1 MTKSA
6 APSSPGKATT
16 ATRPTSPADLLEGP
30 LRQRAQRLGLY
41 GLLARWGEF
50 DKEAWIPKLLDL
62 EEEERRRRS
71 LERRIRNARLG
82 RFKPIA
88 DFDWTWPKDLD
99 RELVDELFHLSFLDE
114 AANVVLVGPNGTGKT
129 TIAQNLAYEAIS
141 RGHTA
146 RFTTA
151 SEMLNDLAGQESASG
166 LARRLR
172 PYCHSALLVI
182 DEVGYLSYDTRHA
195 DLLFEVVSRRAQQRS
210 TIVTTNKPFAEW
222 NQVFPNAGCVVALVD
237 RLVHKAEI
245 VRIDGDSY
253 RVKEAKEREARR
265 AEERRKRPRK
275 APRDHPRP

>member
-6 APSSPGKATT
+6 APSSPAKATI
-16 ATRPTSPADLLEGP
+16 ARRSTSPADLLDGP

-41 GLLARWGEF
+41 GLLARWTEL
-50 DKEAWIPKLLDL
+50 DKEAWIPRLLDL

-88 DFDWTWPKDLD
+88 DFDWTWPKDVD
-99 RELVDELFHLSFLDE
+99 RDLVDELFQLSFIDE

-129 TIAQNLAYEAIS
+129 TIAQNLAHEAIS
-141 RGHTA
+141 RGYTA

-172 PYCHSALLVI
+172 AYCHSALLVI

-195 DLLFEVVSRRAQQRS
+195 DLLFDVVSRRAQQRS

-265 AEERRKRPRK
+265 AEERRKRPRR
-275 APRDHPRP
+275 APRDDTRS

>member
-1 MTKSA
+1 MTKNA
-6 APSSPGKATT
+6 TPSSSAKAAT
-16 ATRPTSPADLLEGP
+16 APRSTSPADLLEGP

-41 GLLARWGEF
+41 GLLARWAEL
-50 DKEAWIPKLLDL
+50 DQEAWIPKLLDL

-88 DFDWTWPKDLD
+88 DFDWSWPKDVD
-99 RELVDELFHLSFLDE
+99 RDLVDELFQLSFLDE

-129 TIAQNLAYEAIS
+129 TIAQNLAHEAIA

-172 PYCHSALLVI
+172 AYCHSALLVI

-195 DLLFEVVSRRAQQRS
+195 DLLFDVVSRRAQQRS

-265 AEERRKRPRK
+265 AEERRKRPRR
-275 APRDHPRP
+275 ASRDDTRS

>member
-6 APSSPGKATT
+6 APSSPAKANI
-16 ATRPTSPADLLEGP
+16 ASRSTSPADLLDGP

-41 GLLARWGEF
+41 GLLARWTEL
-50 DKEAWIPKLLDL
+50 DKEAWIPRLLDL

-88 DFDWTWPKDLD
+88 DFDWTWPKDVD
-99 RELVDELFHLSFLDE
+99 RDLVDELFQLSFIDE

-129 TIAQNLAYEAIS
+129 TIAQNLAHEAIS
-141 RGHTA
+141 RGYTA

-172 PYCHSALLVI
+172 AYCHSALLVI

-195 DLLFEVVSRRAQQRS
+195 DLLFDVVSRRAQQRS

-265 AEERRKRPRK
+265 AEERRKRPRR
-275 APRDHPRP
+275 APRDDTRS

>member
-6 APSSPGKATT
+6 APGSPAKATI
-16 ATRPTSPADLLEGP
+16 ARRSTSPADLLDGS

-41 GLLARWGEF
+41 GLLARWTEL
-50 DKEAWIPKLLDL
+50 DKEAWIPRLLDL

-88 DFDWTWPKDLD
+88 DFDWTWPKDVD
-99 RELVDELFHLSFLDE
+99 RDLVDELFQLSFIDE

-129 TIAQNLAYEAIS
+129 TIAQNLAHEAIS
-141 RGHTA
+141 RGYTA

-172 PYCHSALLVI
+172 AYCHSALLVI

-195 DLLFEVVSRRAQQRS
+195 DLLFDVVSRRAQQRS

-265 AEERRKRPRK
+265 AEERRKRPRR
-275 APRDHPRP
+275 APRDDTRS